1 MERVDLDNPD
11 FVAWFQKS
19 VVVNSNYQYMSESSM
34 RRHADII
41 RQYIRQIS
49 GNDASAI
56 APVLRLRQHSDLV
69 IGVVVRHGGFDQ
81 WMGGKYFFD
90 IKTYAPWINQ
100 LVQLFLH
107 HRVGFCLQ

>member
-81 WMGGKYFFD
+81 WMGGNYFFD